1 MLDTTMN
8 TGAASGNGTSGDGV
22 AQNGMSVPQDMF
34 IRLLVAQVRNQ
45 DPLEPKDP
53 SEFVSQLATLSQTE
67 ALQTLVSQNN
77 GTAAMLDSL
86 QVLSLGGQ
94 VGNTVGVR
102 TSRIDIE
109 GNSVSGSFVLDAST
123 QTTAVVLKGADGS
136 KHRVDLGPRAA
147 GPVDFTID
155 PAELGLPDG
164 RYEISVD
171 AGEGITAPGIDVRG
185 VLTGIRLSP
194 TGGVQMRVSGIGE
207 VTPAEVTGFFGR
219 ETASSSNG

>member
-8 TGAASGNGTSGDGV
+8 TGVTSGNGSAGDGV
-22 AQNGMSVPQDMF
+22 AKNGMSVPQDMF

-77 GTAAMLDSL
+77 GTAAMLDSM

-94 VGNTVGVR
+94 VGNTVAVR
-102 TSRIDIE
+102 TSRIDME
-109 GNSVSGSFVLDAST
+109 GKPVSGSFVLDAST
-123 QTTAVVLKGADGS
+123 QTAAVVLTGADGS
-136 KHRVDLGPRAA
+136 KHRVELGPRAA
-147 GPVDFTID
+147 GPVDFTVD
-155 PAELGLPDG
+155 PAALGLPDG
-164 RYEISVD
+164 KYTIAVD

-194 TGGVQMRVSGIGE
+194 TGGVQMKVAGIGE
-207 VTPAEVTGFFGR
+207 VTPADITGFFGR
-219 ETASSSNG
+219 ETAS

>member
-8 TGAASGNGTSGDGV
+8 TGAAGGAAAAGDGV
-22 AQNGMSVPQDMF
+22 AKNGMSVPQDMF

-94 VGNTVGVR
+94 VGHTVAVR
-102 TSRIDIE
+102 TSRIDIA
-109 GNSVSGSFVLDAST
+109 GNSISGSFTLDASS
-123 QTTAVVLKGADGS
+123 QTTAVVLTAADGR
-136 KHRVDLGPRAA
+136 KHRVELGPRAA
-147 GPVDFTID
+147 GTVDFRID
-155 PAELGLPDG
+155 PAALGLPEG
-164 RYEISVD
+164 RYSIAVD
-171 AGEGITAPGIDVRG
+171 AGEGVPAPGVDVRG
-185 VLTGIRLSP
+185 VLSGIRLSP
-194 TGGVQMRVSGIGE
+194 TGGVQMNVSGIGE
-207 VTPAEVTGFFGR
+207 VTPAEITGFFGR
-219 ETASSSNG
+219 ETASSNG

>member
-1 MLDTTMN
+1 M
-8 TGAASGNGTSGDGV
+8 
-22 AQNGMSVPQDMF
+22 
-34 IRLLVAQVRNQ
+34 
-45 DPLEPKDP
+45 
-53 SEFVSQLATLSQTE
+53 
-67 ALQTLVSQNN
+67 
-77 GTAAMLDSL
+77 
-86 QVLSLGGQ
+86 LSLGGQ

-109 GNSVSGSFVLDAST
+109 GNKISGSFVLDASS

-136 KHRVDLGPRAA
+136 KHRIELGPRTA

-171 AGEGITAPGIDVRG
+171 AGEGVSAPGIDVRG

-207 VTPAEVTGFFGR
+207 VTPAEITGFFGR
-219 ETASSSNG
+219 ETASSNG

>member
-1 MLDTTMN
+1 VLDTTMN
-8 TGAASGNGTSGDGV
+8 TGAASGNGSSGDGV
-22 AQNGMSVPQDMF
+22 AKNGMSVPQDMF

-77 GTAAMLDSL
+77 GTAAMLDSM

-94 VGNTVGVR
+94 VGNTVAVR
-102 TSRIDIE
+102 TSRIDME
-109 GNSVSGSFVLDAST
+109 GNPVSGSFVLDAST
-123 QTTAVVLKGADGS
+123 QTAAVVLTGADGR
-136 KHRVDLGPRAA
+136 KHRVELGPRSA
-147 GPVDFTID
+147 GPVDFTVD
-155 PAELGLPDG
+155 PAALGLPDG
-164 RYEISVD
+164 KYTIAVD
-171 AGEGITAPGIDVRG
+171 AGEGVTPPGIDVRG

-194 TGGVQMRVSGIGE
+194 TGGVQMKVAGIGE
-207 VTPAEVTGFFGR
+207 VTPADITGFFGR